1 MKPQIFIS
9 AATSGSGKTLFAM
22 GLIRSLMKRGLKIQ
36 PYKCG
41 PDFLDSQYLSIAA
54 DRDTVNLDA
63 WMATHSHVQHIYNKY
78 GEQAD
83 ICVSEGV
90 GALFDGYRRMQG
102 SSAEMSG
109 ILSLPVVLLINAR
122 ITGYSVAPLIY
133 GFKNFYSGIRIVG
146 VIFNQVSSQAH
157 YNHLREAC
165 TDAGVDCLG
174 YIPYIDSLKLPSK
187 HSAISLA
194 TRRTLSEQA
203 DLMAEILEQH
213 VDINRLLSRCNRN
226 FPCPYT
232 LPYCSDIESETDVLP
247 MRKIKI
253 AIARDPAFSFTY
265 RENISR
271 LAKRGNI
278 TYFSPLYGYE
288 LPEADLIYLPGGY
301 PELFARQ
308 LHRRRKMMEA
318 LKEYAEN
325 GGKILAEGG
334 GMVFLGRTLKSKENG
349 TAYPMSNILP
359 IDFVMPITPHLSSG
373 YRKTTIQEQEW
384 KGYEFHYSS
393 ILQDDTPSQWIS
405 HSISNQKGN
414 ETIMPLYRYKN
425 VVASYTHWYWGDK
438 DIFKIW
444 Q

>member
-22 GLIRSLMKRGLKIQ
+22 GLMRALMKRGHKVQ

-54 DRDTVNLDA
+54 DRDSVNLDT
-63 WMATHSHVQHIYNKY
+63 WMSTHSHVQHIYNKY
-78 GEQAD
+78 GEQTD
-83 ICVSEGV
+83 ICVAEGS
-90 GALFDGYRRMQG
+90 GGLFDGYRRMQG

-109 ILSLPVVLLINAR
+109 ILNLPVVLLINAR
-122 ITGYSVAPLIY
+122 VAGYSVAPLIY

-146 VIFNQVSSQAH
+146 VIFNQVSSPAH
-157 YNHLREAC
+157 FAHLREAC
-165 TDAGVDCLG
+165 TDVGVDCLG
-174 YIPYIDSLKLPSK
+174 YIPYLESIKLPPK

-194 TRRTLSEQA
+194 LRRTLSEQA
-203 DLMAEILEQH
+203 DFMAQILEQH

-226 FPCPYT
+226 FPCQYT
-232 LPYCSDIESETDVLP
+232 LPYCSDTESETDVLP
-247 MRKIKI
+247 IRKIKI
-253 AIARDPAFSFTY
+253 AIARDPAFCFTY

-278 TYFSPLYGYE
+278 SYFSPLYGYE

-308 LHRRRKMMEA
+308 LHRRRKMMDA
-318 LKEYAEN
+318 LKEYAES

-334 GMVFLGRTLKSKENG
+334 GMTFLGHTLKSRENG

-359 IDFVMPITPHLSSG
+359 FDFVIPDTPKLQSG
-373 YRKTTIQEQEW
+373 YRKTTYGNFQM
-384 KGYEFHYSS
+384 KGYEFHYSVVLNDVGQS
-393 ILQDDTPSQWIS
+393 PI
-405 HSISNQKGN
+405 
-414 ETIMPLYRYKN
+414 YRYKN
-425 VVASYTHWYWGDK
+425 VIASFTHWYWGEK
-438 DIFKIW
+438 DILQIW
-444 Q
+444 EQPLFL

>member
-1 MKPQIFIS
+1 
-9 AATSGSGKTLFAM
+9 
-22 GLIRSLMKRGLKIQ
+22 
-36 PYKCG
+36 
-41 PDFLDSQYLSIAA
+41 
-54 DRDTVNLDA
+54 
-63 WMATHSHVQHIYNKY
+63 
-78 GEQAD
+78 
-83 ICVSEGV
+83 
-90 GALFDGYRRMQG
+90 
-102 SSAEMSG
+102 
-109 ILSLPVVLLINAR
+109 
-122 ITGYSVAPLIY
+122 
-133 GFKNFYSGIRIVG
+133 
-146 VIFNQVSSQAH
+146 
-157 YNHLREAC
+157 
-165 TDAGVDCLG
+165 
-174 YIPYIDSLKLPSK
+174 
-187 HSAISLA
+187 
-194 TRRTLSEQA
+194 
-203 DLMAEILEQH
+203 MAEVLEQH

-334 GMVFLGRTLKSKENG
+334 GMTFLGRTLKSRENG

-359 IDFVMPITPHLSSG
+359 FDFIIPDTPKLYSG
-373 YRKTTIQEQEW
+373 YRKTTYENTLM
-384 KGYEFHYSS
+384 KGYEFRYS
-393 ILQDDTPSQWIS
+393 IVQGDVDQLPI
-405 HSISNQKGN
+405 
-414 ETIMPLYRYKN
+414 YRYKN
-425 VVASYTHWYWGDK
+425 VIASFTHWYWGEK
-438 DIFKIW
+438 DILQIW
-444 Q
+444 K